1 MATKIVTF
9 HCLEAQEEQLSHSME
24 LSSQLRKKKFTSS
37 DEEASLCKFYPII
50 PGDIMSVKEILT
62 EPKFPR
68 HRTWTACGFL
78 WRESERLTSNQH
90 FHRPRVVCREVLRE
104 TLADDELRQRD
115 QWTLFGN
122 EAEKVEVEVIRNQH
136 EVRRRVDRLA
146 LRREA
151 QRKASMHLRFLED
164 LSMKAPDFPIPLCP
178 HTMWEGMTVQLTC
191 TSQGSPAPCI
201 TWYKDNVPLRE
212 TPQPWNYKLQQ
223 KYGLNTLEI
232 RRCSPAD
239 AGEYKVVA
247 RSCLGEASTF
257 ATLAVNCEG
266 LTCVSWPLN
275 SCPVLDQEASFA
287 STFPPT
293 FVKEGENLVLV
304 CGFSSPLLP
313 FQQDVTWFRDGVPL
327 RPAGHVDLQTDLR
340 TTTLSLKGMLKEH
353 EGLYSV
359 HLRTWDGTVE
369 HSAFVY
375 VKDGPAAVSGA
386 AGSPLQ
392 VGCSDVNRDYVFLSW
407 KPPSADGAGPVQGYF
422 IERCEVGT
430 RKWIRCN
437 ELIQPL
443 CHYPVM
449 GLNENTMYQFRVCAV
464 NQAGVGRPSK
474 PTNPILTSDPMEP
487 SRTMV
492 VKVER
497 GKEIVITKDQLESQ
511 IRVPFPPTDVRVCEL
526 SDTYAVM
533 CWTEPDPRGKEPL
546 SYFVERSEA
555 GKESWHL
562 ASFEKRISS
571 TRFAAFD
578 LQKGKTYRFRV
589 RSVNKY
595 GVSEPS
601 EASQPV
607 SLQEALGIPAAAHS
621 VQAIRDT
628 ANSVLLQWKEPKNPE
643 GILGY
648 YLYCCELG
656 TSEWRTINNKP
667 VTCTR
672 FTVHGLRTG
681 KEYVFRVKSVGRAG
695 NSRYSEESEPLRVR
709 AAKPTP
715 PPPGLRLK
723 LLIVQA
729 RASAAQRAVPLL
741 SAMAGGAAA
750 WWRPLTFLQCTDSR
764 SESQHE
770 QASMVPTAPSAISLL
785 RCTGIEMVIAWRAPA
800 SNGGD
805 PVRGYYLDQREKSQS
820 TWSEVNVR
828 PVKDRVYT
836 VSGLREGHY
845 YQFRAF
851 AENLIGVGRPSVPSE
866 AFLCEQWT
874 MPVPGSPYDLE
885 LREVRQESLV
895 LLWAEPLYQGQS
907 AVTGYVVEISPRE
920 ESEDWTAVT
929 KKPITDTQLK
939 VSGLQGGQIYRL
951 RVSAVNS
958 AGVGRPS
965 LPTEPIK
972 AQTSP
977 GSRDI
982 EIGVDDDGF
991 VFMSF
996 EGPETAD
1003 KGEVKWNKN
1012 YREPIEAGRVRLESK
1027 QNKSIL
1033 TFTAASEEDLG
1044 LYTAE
1049 MTESPGISSSFNF
1062 TAAAGPTGP
1071 DFDAAVV
1078 SRLADLERLME
1089 LSWQVRHPLI
1099 SLRSEGW
1106 QVEVLE
1112 QGAVRLW
1119 LQTEPLSKG
1128 AELRMILNDRE
1139 ISSTPVPISSS
1150 PLTKSPEGA
1159 RKIGFDRENGL
1170 VDILFNQ
1177 LSKEDEGSYTAQLKD
1192 GRAKNQFTLVLVDEK
1207 FKQAVAKAEA
1217 KRRDWK
1223 RRAGPHF
1230 EEFLSWTVTNDC
1242 EMILKCKVTNV
1253 NKDTKLKWF
1262 KDGVEITQATYEESG
1277 VGKYT
1282 VAQVTRK
1289 EAGVYRAVVSDS
1301 RGEDESMLELVD
1313 KEFDKLTQQLS
1324 KQCALSAGPVRIQCT
1339 AAGFKLY
1346 CSLKDYLSYV
1356 KTSWYFKEKKIDQ
1369 EERTKPG
1376 SSMQK
1381 VWIEIFSPTE
1391 YDKGKYTLQM
1401 LDGQET
1407 HTRSLDLSGQAF
1419 ADALLEYQRLK
1430 QVEIAEKNRARV
1442 TKGLPDVV
1450 AIREDKVFSAIEKSF
1465 HRLCMS
1471 VTVLITLLSP
1481 PLHAVPQ
1488 SLCLTCFADGDPAPE
1503 MSWLKND
1510 REIPSAGR
1518 YHIALDNKCSTLTI
1532 HTVNMEDSG
1541 NYSMFVR
1548 NKHGTETVSVT
1559 VSVYKHGEKPR
1570 ADAIE

>member
-1 MATKIVTF
+1 
-9 HCLEAQEEQLSHSME
+9 
-24 LSSQLRKKKFTSS
+24 
-37 DEEASLCKFYPII
+37 
-50 PGDIMSVKEILT
+50 
-62 EPKFPR
+62 
-68 HRTWTACGFL
+68 
-78 WRESERLTSNQH
+78 
-90 FHRPRVVCREVLRE
+90 
-104 TLADDELRQRD
+104 
-115 QWTLFGN
+115 
-122 EAEKVEVEVIRNQH
+122 
-136 EVRRRVDRLA
+136 
-146 LRREA
+146 
-151 QRKASMHLRFLED
+151 
-164 LSMKAPDFPIPLCP
+164 
-178 HTMWEGMTVQLTC
+178 
-191 TSQGSPAPCI
+191 
-201 TWYKDNVPLRE
+201 
-212 TPQPWNYKLQQ
+212 
-223 KYGLNTLEI
+223 
-232 RRCSPAD
+232 
-239 AGEYKVVA
+239 
-247 RSCLGEASTF
+247 
-257 ATLAVNCEG
+257 
-266 LTCVSWPLN
+266 
-275 SCPVLDQEASFA
+275 
-287 STFPPT
+287 
-293 FVKEGENLVLV
+293 
-304 CGFSSPLLP
+304 
-313 FQQDVTWFRDGVPL
+313 
-327 RPAGHVDLQTDLR
+327 
-340 TTTLSLKGMLKEH
+340 
-353 EGLYSV
+353 
-359 HLRTWDGTVE
+359 
-369 HSAFVY
+369 
-375 VKDGPAAVSGA
+375 
-386 AGSPLQ
+386 
-392 VGCSDVNRDYVFLSW
+392 
-407 KPPSADGAGPVQGYF
+407 
-422 IERCEVGT
+422 
-430 RKWIRCN
+430 
-437 ELIQPL
+437 
-443 CHYPVM
+443 
-449 GLNENTMYQFRVCAV
+449 
-464 NQAGVGRPSK
+464 
-474 PTNPILTSDPMEP
+474 
-487 SRTMV
+487 
-492 VKVER
+492 
-497 GKEIVITKDQLESQ
+497 
-511 IRVPFPPTDVRVCEL
+511 
-526 SDTYAVM
+526 
-533 CWTEPDPRGKEPL
+533 
-546 SYFVERSEA
+546 
-555 GKESWHL
+555 
-562 ASFEKRISS
+562 
-571 TRFAAFD
+571 
-578 LQKGKTYRFRV
+578 QKGKTYRFRV

-709 AAKPTP
+709 AAK
-715 PPPGLRLK
+715 L
-723 LLIVQA
+723 
-729 RASAAQRAVPLL
+729 
-741 SAMAGGAAA
+741 
-750 WWRPLTFLQCTDSR
+750 
-764 SESQHE
+764 
-770 QASMVPTAPSAISLL
+770 VPTAPSAISLL

-907 AVTGYVVEISPRE
+907 AVTGYVVEISPGE

-1027 QNKSIL
+1027 QNKC
-1033 TFTAASEEDLG
+1033 EDLG
-1044 LYTAE
+1044 LYTH
-1049 MTESPGISSSFNF
+1049 S
-1062 TAAAGPTGP
+1062 
-1071 DFDAAVV
+1071 
-1078 SRLADLERLME
+1078 
-1089 LSWQVRHPLI
+1089 HPPIDVFFVGLFFLGGDPVI

-1139 ISSTPVPISSS
+1139 ISSTP
-1150 PLTKSPEGA
+1150 A
-1159 RKIGFDRENGL
+1159 RRIGFDRENGL

-1177 LSKEDEGSYTAQLKD
+1177 LAKEDEGSYTAQLKD
-1192 GRAKNQFTLVLVDEK
+1192 GRAKNQFTLVLVDESTSDGSL
-1207 FKQAVAKAEA
+1207 F
-1217 KRRDWK
+1217 RDFFFFL
-1223 RRAGPHF
+1223 GPHF

-1242 EMILKCKVTNV
+1242 EMILKCKVIIQPTACV
-1253 NKDTKLKWF
+1253 FELKF
-1262 KDGVEITQATYEESG
+1262 TPDMKPLHRHLGQCLQKELLLIHYG
-1277 VGKYT
+1277 LLLT
-1282 VAQVTRK
+1282 VI
-1289 EAGVYRAVVSDS
+1289 
-1301 RGEDESMLELVD
+1301 
-1313 KEFDKLTQQLS
+1313 LS
-1324 KQCALSAGPVRIQCT
+1324 VLGR
-1339 AAGFKLY
+1339 
-1346 CSLKDYLSYV
+1346 
-1356 KTSWYFKEKKIDQ
+1356 EKKIDQ

-1407 HTRSLDLSGQAF
+1407 HTRSLDLSGQETWSCF
-1419 ADALLEYQRLK
+1419 FTVD
-1430 QVEIAEKNRARV
+1430 RARV

-1450 AIREDKVFSAIEKSF
+1450 AIREDK
-1465 HRLCMS
+1465 
-1471 VTVLITLLSP
+1471 
-1481 PLHAVPQ
+1481 

-1570 ADAIE
+1570 ADAIEM